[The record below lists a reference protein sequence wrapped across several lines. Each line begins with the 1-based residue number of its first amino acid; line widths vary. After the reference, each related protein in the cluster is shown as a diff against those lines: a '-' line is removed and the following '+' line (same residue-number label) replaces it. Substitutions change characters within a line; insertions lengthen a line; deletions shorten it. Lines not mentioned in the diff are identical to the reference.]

1 MNRGRKTCTW
11 TPEEDTREQPGL
23 LAITQNRTKP
33 NRLKRSPRTS
43 QTQKSD
49 IIHFRSEED
58 FKTPTRVQKVGFRTP
73 VTDESP
79 NNDEF
84 QHEIIWDPTSPW
96 TPVRTGRGRRRA
108 AVFKSV
114 DIADIANR
122 IAPKSKR
129 PEAAESS
136 LLQWIGDT
144 AIPCTPEIRE
154 SRMKPKPTRQN
165 PVDDLLKLAKQFD
178 FNMIQ
183 QEEAQNSMKMHE
195 DQDLFSDE
203 IDLPASPQTHSE
215 AEKPPPDLEDQTVI
229 GDPLDDDLDLLFEGS
244 TQTVSNL
251 SQGFSTCSHDVD
263 KCALQFGVNRANT
276 DSVKTPGVTRVG
288 GASDLSKVMQVADD
302 FDDDWNNDDLLDDS
316 LVMAMTQNPEL
327 FSVPQHSST
336 QKQTNKNDSSSNIVP
351 PQNGYE
357 ETNSGEAQRFSQR
370 LESFQNGQCWNKT
383 TRSAR
388 KVEFHAPN
396 SSGTGMSKV
405 LLPGKVLSIVPGSH
419 GVSTTTSQLKKPMEI
434 QPWKV
439 QPTVPIPS
447 FSRLDSPRS
456 GHSATKLAVPTLK
469 INAVSEEKKNHV
481 TPEDDVLT
489 DFASEDLDSIFASDD
504 IWEDGAE
511 DDDALFSEACE
522 KVEDIMT
529 EQEPPREAPIL
540 KPTPQSS
547 QCTTDKRENVVF
559 QPSSSN
565 AQVYARCPAPSS
577 TAVLPGARFNNTSAM
592 DSRMMKSSE
601 SRYKFSHF
609 KSTTRTESPTCT
621 AASEVCKSA
630 TATTVQLYRRIRDDH
645 QFPKPNSSLNVGP
658 AVSKDASKVA
668 VTRCSDSEI
677 EKKKQQAM
685 ERRRLRLLANQN
697 L

>member
-49 IIHFRSEED
+49 IIHFRSEE
-58 FKTPTRVQKVGFRTP
+58 
-73 VTDESP
+73 
-79 NNDEF
+79 
-84 QHEIIWDPTSPW
+84 
-96 TPVRTGRGRRRA
+96 GRGRRRA

-456 GHSATKLAVPTLK
+456 GHSATKLTVPTLK

-645 QFPKPNSSLNVGP
+645 QFPKPNSTLNVGL